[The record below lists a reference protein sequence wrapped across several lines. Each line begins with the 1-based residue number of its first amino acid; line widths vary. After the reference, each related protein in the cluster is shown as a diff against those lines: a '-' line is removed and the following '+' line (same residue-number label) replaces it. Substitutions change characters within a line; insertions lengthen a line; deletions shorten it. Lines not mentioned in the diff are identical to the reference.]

1 MSRIAAFNAG
11 PRRSWN
17 TDTLVTEAA
26 KGAESKGAEIV
37 RFDLFRILQNHHVIM
52 NREEVRQP

>member
-1 MSRIAAFNAG
+1 MSRIAAVNAG

-17 TDTLVTEAA
+17 TDTLVT
-26 KGAESKGAEIV
+26 
-37 RFDLFRILQNHHVIM
+37 FDLFRILQNHHVIM